1 VPYLK
6 RIDALIDARV
16 SIVKKSWLWFLVLP
30 YSMFYLGAGLNLLVI
45 ACNHGTMP
53 VVVPWGFH
61 AQGLPGAMM
70 DGVHQVY
77 NATDVHLAFLCDWI
91 FVPFLDAVV
100 SPGDCL
106 LWLGDWL
113 QVPGVVAFLTLA
125 LFA

>member
-1 VPYLK
+1 M
-6 RIDALIDARV
+6 
-16 SIVKKSWLWFLVLP
+16 KKSWLWFLILP
-30 YSMFYLGAGLNLLVI
+30 YALFYLGAALNLLVI

-53 VVVPWGFH
+53 VVVPYGWLTLDH
-61 AQGLPGAMM
+61 IQWMLPGFQM
-70 DGVHQVY
+70 DPVHAVY
-77 NATDVHLAFLCDWI
+77 NAKTIHLALLCDWI
-91 FVPFLDAVV
+91 FVPRIMSVV